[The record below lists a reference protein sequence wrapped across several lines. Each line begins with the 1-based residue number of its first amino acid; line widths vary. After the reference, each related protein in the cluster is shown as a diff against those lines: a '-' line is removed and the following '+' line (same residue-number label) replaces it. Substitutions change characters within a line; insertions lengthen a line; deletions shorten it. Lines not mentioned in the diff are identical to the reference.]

1 MMKNKM
7 KEKIWKMMLRKNIR
21 KAKLKMVYIQL
32 NQKDKNMLNKKLVF
46 NLVRK
51 VRRIEKGI
59 EKNNKLL
66 RIRRFQLIFILFN
79 SLAL

>member
-46 NLVRK
+46 NLARK
-51 VRRIEKGI
+51 VRKIEKGI